1 MGVVG
6 GSGGQ
11 YVLNKSRTSNKM
23 LHELARDVRGM
34 ERKRGKLLTGTQ
46 YKTICS
52 KWEDASRPF
61 LRKGHDYFVDFLA
74 KLNCVTIPKGQTLG
88 AAFQRAK
95 RREPAAK
102 VLPAPNQGLRLLASL
117 CRELQEM
124 TGEQPFMLHQSSVAK
139 LFHTQQQT
147 ISNWIKALRTLHV
160 LRLAEAAVPNTRA
173 ARYYFIE

>member
-1 MGVVG
+1 MNPKMGVVG

-95 RREPAAK
+95 RREP
-102 VLPAPNQGLRLLASL
+102 P
-117 CRELQEM
+117 
-124 TGEQPFMLHQSSVAK
+124 
-139 LFHTQQQT
+139 
-147 ISNWIKALRTLHV
+147 
-160 LRLAEAAVPNTRA
+160 
-173 ARYYFIE
+173 